1 MAKRRKFIFA
11 SIVAAI
17 AALVAGAQ
25 FAGRNENQLTAGAA
39 FPLTHL
45 QNIHGMEVVLPDPQS
60 HWVHLQFRRFA
71 GCPICNLHLH
81 SFVTRHAEI
90 EAAGIHEVVVFHS
103 PNSSL
108 LPFQGSF
115 PFDVIGDP
123 QKKLYRQFGVETS
136 IYSILNPGAWP
147 AMFEGHAL
155 RDRPSGDPEGGPL
168 GLPADIL
175 IAPDGRV
182 FASHYGKH
190 AYDQWSVDELL
201 VMVKSTSS
209 GIGAANR

>member
-1 MAKRRKFIFA
+1 MTKRRNLILGLLL
-11 SIVAAI
+11 AAI
-17 AALVAGAQ
+17 ATLTVGAQ
-25 FAGRNENQLTAGAA
+25 FAGRNARQLKAGDT
-39 FPLTHL
+39 FPLTRL
-45 QNIHGMEVVLPDPQS
+45 QNIHGSEVIIPDTQA

-81 SFVTRHAEI
+81 SFVTRYAQIH
-90 EAAGIHEVVVFHS
+90 AAGIREVVVFHS

-108 LPFQGSF
+108 LPFQGAF

-123 QKKLYRQFGVETS
+123 EKKLYRQFGVETS
-136 IYSILNPGAWP
+136 IYAILNPGAWP

-155 RDRPSGDPEGGPL
+155 KERPSGDPEGGPL

-175 IAPDGRV
+175 ISSDGTV
-182 FASHYGKH
+182 VASHYGKH

-201 VMVKSTSS
+201 AMTKSPPS
-209 GIGAANR
+209 